1 MVVRFWHKAMAVNS
15 RPRIVICA
23 YDTADGK
30 VGGPIAWMIDFVQF
44 MRRMDVDVTVLIL
57 KPKGGDPG
65 QIAAAC
71 DSCATPFDILDI
83 TEATFI
89 EDQVEW
95 ILTQCRRRA
104 PAVVVANLVLPAM
117 LAARFLRPAGIK
129 TVSVIHSDP
138 HHDPFYRDVVN
149 LLVASETLC
158 PDIVVSVARFID
170 KEICKVTTNRKI
182 RREVIACGCRST
194 SQFVSVPKEQLN
206 LVYAGRLADKQ
217 KRIRETTEALLR
229 VSAQPGVSAAICGD
243 GPEKAWVVERLKGQD
258 RVNYLGQLPGEELVG
273 VMSRSHVLVLLS
285 DFEGLP
291 IALVEGMAT
300 GLVPVCL
307 DRINGI
313 EEVITNGVNGLL
325 VSDRDG
331 AFDEAISLLR
341 TPGYWTTLSNAARQT
356 VQQHFTHS
364 VTFNKWLNLLSSPP
378 ESTIDPCKIVSHPRL
393 PRVDRHF
400 DYPQHRPTRSQ
411 RIEVWLRERTMAIRT
426 AIRPRKRLN
435 AFLQCFRKLY
445 VR

>member
-1 MVVRFWHKAMAVNS
+1 MTENQ
-15 RPRIVICA
+15 RIIFCA
-23 YDTADGK
+23 HDTADGTI
-30 VGGPIAWMIDFVQF
+30 GGPIAWA
-44 MRRMDVDVTVLIL
+44 VDLVEYLKSAGIRLTVLIL
-57 KPKGGDPG
+57 KPGGNSVG
-65 QIAAAC
+65 CIAEAC
-71 DSCATPFDILDI
+71 RRCSIPFEVLNISE
-83 TEATFI
+83 TEFI
-89 EDQVEW
+89 EGQVEW
-95 ILTQCRRRA
+95 ILDHCKRIR
-104 PAVVVANLVLPAM
+104 PDVVVANLVLPAM

-194 SQFVSVPKEQLN
+194 SQSVSAPKERIN

-313 EEVITNGVNGLL
+313 EEVITDGVNGLL

-331 AFDEAISLLR
+331 AFDEAISLLK

-364 VTFNKWLNLLSSPP
+364 VTFNKWLNLLSSLP

-400 DYPQHRPTRSQ
+400 DYPQHRPTRTQ
-411 RIEVWLRERTMAIRT
+411 QFEVWLRKRTMAIRT